1 MKHEGLSRF
10 DHPQPST
17 WLPLPTN
24 KDYETYFSLVF
35 NNPIFAYSIE
45 MKRLLWLMSSV
56 NDPDARVAGAETLST
71 NQNPELEVTD
81 QSEAGKLMTMDIVPF
96 IRHDSQRQY
105 LSSTATMGRTHLL
118 QRQTIHRHNAETIWT
133 LEAAHSWQ
141 ILAFL
146 LHLQIA
152 IYAAISIWSAAP
164 HFTGREYSNS
174 FNYW

>member
-1 MKHEGLSRF
+1 
-10 DHPQPST
+10 
-17 WLPLPTN
+17 
-24 KDYETYFSLVF
+24 
-35 NNPIFAYSIE
+35 
-45 MKRLLWLMSSV
+45 MSSV

-133 LEAAHSWQ
+133 LEAGQARGTLMTDSC
-141 ILAFL
+141 
-146 LHLQIA
+146 
-152 IYAAISIWSAAP
+152 ISSS
-164 HFTGREYSNS
+164 FTGDC
-174 FNYW
+174 